1 MTLVLCIGALPF
13 VFRVGAYAIDN
24 EKLLEVS
31 GAKKTYKHLLD
42 DYKAPVGFTY
52 GAHATL
58 NDAYLWRG
66 FYAGGMNVQG
76 GANVGYGGLYLDMWW
91 NIGVT
96 DWTFRTFQPEVDF
109 SLGFKRWGLNI
120 FALYIHN
127 FNCGFFD
134 FANYNYLE
142 GKGNRL
148 ELNASY
154 TVSSKIP
161 LRFLWATRV
170 SAADGYLDANGELKM
185 AYSSY
190 MELSYTQALPYGM
203 SLFGA
208 VGMTP
213 WKSGYTG
220 YQGKFAVVN
229 IDIRLRKDWSISEHC
244 GLMLM
249 GQLMIQPYML
259 SQDRHTAQWHP
270 KNPGNQTVN
279 ANVGFGVYLK

>member
-1 MTLVLCIGALPF
+1 MTLVLCIGVLPF
-13 VFRVGAYAIDN
+13 VFGAGVYAQENGDR
-24 EKLLEVS
+24 LEVNGERES
-31 GAKKTYKHLLD
+31 KNKYLD
-42 DYKAPVGFTY
+42 DYSQPVGFTY

-134 FANYNYLE
+134 FANYNYLD

-203 SLFGA
+203 SLYGA

-220 YQGKFAVVN
+220 YQGSFAVVN

-259 SQDRHTAQWHP
+259 SQDRHAAEWHP
-270 KNPGNQTVN
+270 KDPGNQAVN
-279 ANVGFGVYLK
+279 ANIGFGVYLK